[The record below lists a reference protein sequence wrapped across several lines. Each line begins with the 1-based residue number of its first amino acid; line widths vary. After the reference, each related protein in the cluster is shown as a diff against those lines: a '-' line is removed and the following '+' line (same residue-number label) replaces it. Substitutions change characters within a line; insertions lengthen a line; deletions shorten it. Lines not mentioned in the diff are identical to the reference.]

1 MATIKFFLYSK
12 VKGKLAPIYVR
23 LSAGRGSDIIVKT
36 GETINPELW
45 SYKKQSINKKIL
57 DKKELQLKDNLI
69 DLGKCIDT
77 EVNNCFGE
85 LSKEWLSEVVYKFHN
100 KKSSDAETFMEYIE
114 RFIKEA
120 EAGIRKN
127 ENLMN
132 LSEGT
137 LTNLRAFKNQLTD
150 YQVKRTQERKRP
162 IKVDFEN
169 VNIDFYTDFV
179 SYLSDQEY
187 AQNTIGKHIK
197 TLKMFMSKSLEEK
210 LHDNR
215 DFQFRSFK
223 GISKKSF
230 NIYLNNSEL
239 DLIYNKDLSDNPE
252 YDKARDAFIVLCET
266 GLRIS
271 DYTKVDVSIRK
282 SEDGINLIHLS
293 QTKTDG
299 EVVIPVSARLQKI
312 LDKYKGTLPR
322 VREQYINRDI
332 KKVAEL
338 CKINEVLR
346 WNEKKLGKTYEKTC
360 MKWKKISCQ
369 TGRRTFCTNAYLSG
383 IPTISIMMISGH
395 STEANFLKYIKM
407 SKEENARTLADH
419 EYFKRDILKVI

>member
-1 MATIKFFLYSK
+1 MATTKFFLYSK

-57 DKKELQLKDNLI
+57 DKKELQLKDTLI
-69 DLGKCIDT
+69 DLGKYIDT

-100 KKSSDAETFMEYIE
+100 KKSSDAETFVEYIE

-120 EAGIRKN
+120 EAGTRKN
-127 ENLMN
+127 ENLIN

-169 VNIDFYTDFV
+169 VNIDFYNDFV

-239 DLIYNKDLSDNPE
+239 DAIYNKDLSDNLE
-252 YDKARDAFIVLCET
+252 WEQARDAFIVLCET

-271 DYTKVDVSIRK
+271 DYSKVDLSIRTDENDTK
-282 SEDGINLIHLS
+282 LIHLT
-293 QTKTDG
+293 QAKTDS
-299 EVVIPVSARLQKI
+299 EVVIPVSLRLQRI
-312 LDKYKGTLPR
+312 LDKYNGSLPK
-322 VREQYINRDI
+322 VRDQYINRDI
-332 KKVAEL
+332 KKVAKE
-338 CKINEVLR
+338 CKINEVIR
-346 WNEKKLGKTYEKTC
+346 WNEKKLGKSYEKSC
-360 MKWKKISCQ
+360 PKWKKISCH
-369 TGRRTFCTNAYLSG
+369 TGRRTFCTNAFLAG
-383 IPTISIMMISGH
+383 IEPIKIMMISGH
-395 STEANFLKYIKM
+395 STESNFLKYIKM
-407 SKEENARTLADH
+407 SKEENARKLAEH
-419 EYFKRDILKVI
+419 EYFKRSSLKAV